1 MFMLPEE
8 LTIQHLEQLEASLNK
23 LVREDEP
30 VMLDGS
36 SVVKV
41 DTAGIQLLC
50 ALQKSLQLTNKK
62 IGWSGVS
69 EALFVVA
76 STLGTKDYLGIQR

>member
-1 MFMLPEE
+1 MFMLPEA
-8 LTIQHLEQLEASLNK
+8 LTIQHLEPLEASLNK

-30 VMLDGS
+30 VVLDGS

-62 IGWSGVS
+62 IDWSGVS